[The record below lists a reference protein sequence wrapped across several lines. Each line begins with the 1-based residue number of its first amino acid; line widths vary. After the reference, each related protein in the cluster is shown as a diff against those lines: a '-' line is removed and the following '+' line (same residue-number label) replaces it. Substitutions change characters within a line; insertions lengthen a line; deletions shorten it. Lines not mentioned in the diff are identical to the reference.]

1 MTAKLI
7 RQLDIYHDLL
17 GLHLAHPQR
26 YPFLL
31 ESVAHGTTHARYDI
45 LFAFPGQSLALCMDA
60 RVSREAGCRERPLTD
75 YHALNGDGLL
85 VNGLDFLDNLDAWWA
100 KERIPTTDAESN
112 LPFSGG
118 WFVYLGY
125 ELAGQVEPCL
135 DLPLDLSRDLSGRT
149 SSLPIGRPRHPA
161 MSMDGQVPQAQD
173 ALERPSNGTRASL
186 PIAFATRIPA
196 AVIRDH
202 TLKQTFLVAEDSSA
216 SFLDVMMRDLSVVT
230 MDADDD
236 LSHIQADVREDEPER
251 YLNAVRRI
259 KDYIVDGDV
268 FQVNLSRA
276 YSGVLA
282 DGITCAQLYR
292 NLRCHNP
299 APFAGLVI
307 YDGSAILSSSPERLV
322 RVRDDVV
329 ETRPI
334 AGTRPRGVGD
344 EDHALSQTLLA
355 HPKERAEHVML
366 IDLERNDL
374 GRVCVP
380 GSVQVDELMGL
391 ESYAHVHHIV
401 SNVRGTKRPD
411 VTPGQVI
418 RAVFP
423 GGTITGCPKV
433 RCMEIIAELEQ
444 AARGPYTGSMG
455 YLNLDGSMDLNIL
468 IRTMWVEENN
478 VQLRV
483 GAGIVADSVPEA
495 ELEEARAKA
504 RGLLLALG
512 VEFPPNPPVAK
523 EED

>member
-1 MTAKLI
+1 M
-7 RQLDIYHDLL
+7 
-17 GLHLAHPQR
+17 AHPQR

-31 ESVAHGTTHARYDI
+31 ESVAHGTPHARYDI
-45 LFAFPGQSLALCMDA
+45 LFAFPGQSL
-60 RVSREAGCRERPLTD
+60 SLTD
-75 YHALNGDGLL
+75 CHTLKGDGLL

-100 KERIPTTDAESN
+100 RERIPTTDAESN

-135 DLPLDLSRDLSGRT
+135 DLSGRT
-149 SSLPIGRPRHPA
+149 SC
-161 MSMDGQVPQAQD
+161 
-173 ALERPSNGTRASL
+173 L

-202 TLKQTFLVAEDSSA
+202 VLKQTFFVTEDSSA
-216 SFLDVMMRDLSVVT
+216 SLLDVMMRDLDAVT

-236 LSHIQADVREDEPER
+236 LSHIQTNVLEDEPER

-276 YSGVLA
+276 YSGVLGE
-282 DGITCAQLYR
+282 GITCAQLYR
-292 NLRCHNP
+292 NLRRHNP
-299 APFAGLVI
+299 APFAGLVT

-334 AGTRPRGVGD
+334 AGTRPRGIGD
-344 EDHALSQTLLA
+344 EDRALSQTLLA

-374 GRVCVP
+374 GRICVP

-433 RCMEIIAELEQ
+433 RCMEIITELEQ

-455 YLNLDGSMDLNIL
+455 YLNHDGSLDLNIL
-468 IRTMWVEENN
+468 IRTMWVEDNH

-495 ELEEARAKA
+495 ELEETRAKA

-512 VEFPPNPPVAK
+512 VAFPSSPPAAK